1 LLSEVLIN
9 ELIGETKMKL
19 HQYLFTFAVFLFTT
33 LLFTTQV
40 NAQVYKCT
48 FVDVATRQSKVVYT
62 DSPCQQTQ
70 KQMLTAIQTKSP
82 PQNIQ
87 ALQTAQLAQVSALD
101 AAVTRAVLDRDFKL
115 AKSIATTKE
124 HWRLIAIA
132 EGEAA
137 QPVLTVANSQPE
149 ITPQAECAQA
159 KNNFEY
165 VSRNSW
171 RDRDLVAAKKSVMY
185 VACGMPEPVQNQAI
199 FVGRTFGGL
208 QTGTW
213 YPPAYPYHANRPY
226 GTVNHP
232 HLVNHHYNQNR
243 SFGGVSLS
251 YKSRHF
257 GLNVD
262 SANVR

>member
-1 LLSEVLIN
+1 LLSYVLTN
-9 ELIGETKMKL
+9 ALIGETKMKL
-19 HQYLFTFAVFLFTT
+19 HQYLFTFTVFLFTS
-33 LLFTTQV
+33 LVFTTQL

-48 FVDVATRQSKVVYT
+48 FVDDATRQGKVVYT
-62 DSPCQQTQ
+62 DSPCQQAQ
-70 KQMLTAIQTKSP
+70 KQTLTAIQTKSP
-82 PQNIQ
+82 PLSLQ
-87 ALQTAQLAQVSALD
+87 ALQTTQLAQVSALD

-132 EGEAA
+132 EGASA
-137 QPVLTVANSQPE
+137 PPVLAVASNQTEVSR
-149 ITPQAECAQA
+149 ADECAQA
-159 KNNFEY
+159 KDNFEY

-171 RDRDLVAAKKSVMY
+171 RDRDLVAAKKSVVY

-243 SFGGVSLS
+243 RFGGVSLS